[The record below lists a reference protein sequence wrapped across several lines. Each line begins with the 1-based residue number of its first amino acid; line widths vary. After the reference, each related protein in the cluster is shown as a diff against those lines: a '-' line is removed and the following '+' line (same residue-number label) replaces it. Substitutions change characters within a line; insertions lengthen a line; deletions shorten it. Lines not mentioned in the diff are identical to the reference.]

1 MIRAESALQVKLV
14 EESQDLGRLVQP
26 LLPGLLMAEMYIRC
40 TSCTTFLR
48 KIICLLLLKHALQTF
63 RKILPQTRG
72 SAVQAGDYGQPN
84 QGAVRRQYACAAA
97 AAVRCARVS

>member
-1 MIRAESALQVKLV
+1 MIRAELALQVKLV
-14 EESQDLGRLVQP
+14 EESQHLDRLVQP
-26 LLPGLLMAEMYIRC
+26 LLPGLLMAEIYIRC
-40 TSCTTFLR
+40 TSCTTFLWNFM
-48 KIICLLLLKHALQTF
+48 CLFLIKHALQPF

-72 SAVQAGDYGQPN
+72 SAVQAGDHGQPN